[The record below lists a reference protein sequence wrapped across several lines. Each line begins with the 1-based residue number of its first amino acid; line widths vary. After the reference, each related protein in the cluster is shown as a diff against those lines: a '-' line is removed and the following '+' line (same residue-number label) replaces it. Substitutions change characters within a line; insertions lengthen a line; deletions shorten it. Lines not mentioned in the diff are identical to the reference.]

1 MAIASS
7 SLAEGVLWDD
17 RELTAEVTRSANRLH
32 ALLLAVCPPLEEL
45 MAGKKIQGGLA
56 LLLLERYGGPC
67 GLRTA
72 GRGRAKRFVRSRKG
86 FGGAAGAKVDRVFD
100 AISEQTLV
108 LPGAEDL
115 EDLIRMEARRL
126 SSALES
132 RKTVAKKRDAILE
145 AIPEAEILMSMPGVG
160 AVTCATFLAEV
171 GDVTRFPTAARLASY
186 AGLSPK
192 VRQSGRSVN
201 SVTKPRGGN
210 RRLKRVLVLS
220 ASKSIL
226 FCDESRKYYERKRAE
241 GRCYNSSITAL
252 ARKRLDVM
260 YAMLRD
266 GNKYKKK

>member
-1 MAIASS
+1 MSH
-7 SLAEGVLWDD
+7 D

-86 FGGAAGAKVDRVFD
+86 FGGASGAKVDRVFD

-201 SVTKPRGGN
+201 SVTKPRGGEPKAEARAGPFGEQIDTVL
-210 RRLKRVLVLS
+210 RRIAQVL
-220 ASKSIL
+220 
-226 FCDESRKYYERKRAE
+226 RAE
-241 GRCYNSSITAL
+241 AGRGEVLQLVDNRPRQKE
-252 ARKRLDVM
+252 ARRHV
-260 YAMLRD
+260 RD
-266 GNKYKKK
+266 AERRQ